1 MSTRIGSK
9 LVNISIYKLIY
20 KMWIL
25 SFVVTVHTCY
35 RYISFDNLSSLV
47 FLQKMYLINGT
58 VGNFLDEKCL
68 VNLSFQ

>member
-1 MSTRIGSK
+1 MSTGIGSK

-47 FLQKMYLINGT
+47 FLQKNHLINGT
-58 VGNFLDEKCL
+58 VGNFLDGKCL
-68 VNLSFQ
+68 VHLSFH